1 MVVSHKILV
10 ALQYTTKRP
19 LALAEPEI
27 AKPAAKSVA
36 ETEREILLNFI
47 INTPYW
53 IKTSKS
59 YVKPKNNTVM
69 KFTVLEIIRKK

>member
-27 AKPAAKSVA
+27 AKPAAKSAA

-53 IKTSKS
+53 I
-59 YVKPKNNTVM
+59 
-69 KFTVLEIIRKK
+69 E

>member
-19 LALAEPEI
+19 LALAEPEM
-27 AKPAAKSVA
+27 AKPAAKSAA

-53 IKTSKS
+53 IEWYES
-59 YVKPKNNTVM
+59 YVKKANNTVM
-69 KFTVLEIIRKK
+69 KLTLFKIQVKK

>member
-1 MVVSHKILV
+1 MLV

-27 AKPAAKSVA
+27 ANPAAKSAA

-47 INTPYW
+47 IHTPYW

-59 YVKPKNNTVM
+59 YVKPQNNTVM